1 MKIVF
6 RSLLLAATLGATPL
20 TWALDVPG
28 PVVDGAWLA
37 SHRAEVT
44 VLDVRNNAKS
54 FTVDPQFETDAKT
67 GKKFMVELGG
77 HIDGATLVDNR
88 KVRVER
94 MIDGRKLVG
103 MIPER
108 ADFEKLV
115 RGWGV
120 QAGRPVVIVSA
131 GLEPMDFNDAAR
143 LYWQFKV
150 YGEDNLAVLNGGT
163 TAWIAEGREVVT
175 KAQVA
180 AEGNWSAKADRTAEL
195 NATLQD
201 VQQAVASKSQIVDA
215 REPAFYLG
223 LSKPGTVAA
232 FGHVPGA
239 RDVPTTLM
247 STPGGDAARL
257 MNASTYRDIFKMSG
271 VDPQAPTVAYCNTGH
286 QASGVWFVMHEV
298 LGNKNAKLYDGS
310 MHEWTM
316 AKQPME
322 SVAR

>member
-1 MKIVF
+1 MKVLF
-6 RSLLLAATLGATPL
+6 RSLLLAASAVAAPL
-20 TWALDVPG
+20 SWALDVPG

-54 FTVDPQFETDAKT
+54 FTVEPQFEADAKT

-77 HIDGATLVDNR
+77 HIDGAILVDNK

-94 MIDGRKLVG
+94 VIDGIRLAG

-150 YGEDNLAVLNGGT
+150 YGEDNIAVLNGGT
-163 TAWIAEGREVVT
+163 TGWIADGHEVVT
-175 KAQVA
+175 QTQPAGA
-180 AEGNWSAKADRTAEL
+180 GNWSAKADRTAEL
-195 NATLQD
+195 HASMQD
-201 VQQAVASKSQIVDA
+201 VQQAVASRTQLVDA
-215 REPAFYLG
+215 REPAF
-223 LSKPGTVAA
+223 
-232 FGHVPGA
+232 
-239 RDVPTTLM
+239 
-247 STPGGDAARL
+247 
-257 MNASTYRDIFKMSG
+257 
-271 VDPQAPTVAYCNTGH
+271 
-286 QASGVWFVMHEV
+286 
-298 LGNKNAKLYDGS
+298 
-310 MHEWTM
+310 
-316 AKQPME
+316 
-322 SVAR
+322 